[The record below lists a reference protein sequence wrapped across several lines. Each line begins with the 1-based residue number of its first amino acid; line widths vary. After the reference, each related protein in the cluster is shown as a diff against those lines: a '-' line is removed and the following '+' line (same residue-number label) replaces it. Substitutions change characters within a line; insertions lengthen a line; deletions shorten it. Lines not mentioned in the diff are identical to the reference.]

1 MQQRDDETA
10 SPRVELNK
18 SLRRNIY
25 NVITIESPG
34 DTDFVQLKT
43 FDLKASIKN

>member
-34 DTDFVQLKT
+34 DTDFVVEDFWFESKY
-43 FDLKASIKN
+43 